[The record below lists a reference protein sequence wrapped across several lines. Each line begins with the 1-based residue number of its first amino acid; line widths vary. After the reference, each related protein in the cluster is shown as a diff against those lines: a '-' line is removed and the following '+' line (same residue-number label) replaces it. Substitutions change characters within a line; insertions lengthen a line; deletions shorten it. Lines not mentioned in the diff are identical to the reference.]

1 MKQLFFCLTLSIF
14 ALQACDNDDD
24 LCLRG
29 SGTVNDYDLE
39 LSEFDQV
46 SLEGPVNLRV
56 KQGATQKVVVV
67 AEPEIYGPM
76 SSTVSSKLLEIGYK
90 DNITCFETDFGT
102 WVNVTVPDINEIHV
116 EGISEIESEGD
127 LNLDR
132 LEIRISGTAEV
143 TLSGAADEQV
153 LESSGVVT
161 VRNFDLITTNTSIE
175 ISGSGD
181 LEVNCSGN
189 LDIKVSGAA
198 TIRYKGTPQITQ
210 DVSGSLTLI
219 NAN

>member
-1 MKQLFFCLTLSIF
+1 MKHLFFYLTISLF

-29 SGTVNDYDLE
+29 SGTVSDHPLE
-39 LSEFDQV
+39 LNEFDQV
-46 SLEGPVNLRV
+46 SLMGPVNLRIT
-56 KQGATQKVVVV
+56 QGTPQTVVVV

-76 SSTVSSKLLEIGYK
+76 SYVVNSNLLEIGYK
-90 DNITCFETDFGT
+90 ENVTCFETDFGA
-102 WVNVTVPDINEIHV
+102 WVNTTIPDINEIHV
-116 EGISEIESEGD
+116 DGISEIESDGD

-132 LEIRISGTAEV
+132 LVIEISGTAEIA
-143 TLSGAADEQV
+143 LSGTADDQV
-153 LESSGVVT
+153 IESSGVVT
-161 VRNFDLITTNTSIE
+161 ARNFGLVTTNTTIE

-181 LEVNCSGN
+181 LEVNCSGK

-198 TIRYKGTPQITQ
+198 TVRYKGTPQITQ
-210 DVSGSLTLI
+210 DVSGTLTLI